1 MKNIYQKGWDRINE
15 MAQKRAKESQIEN
28 KLIQNIFRLIIFVYL
43 FAVPIV
49 PLFLTEQF
57 VSDCGL
63 CQSFISF
70 MSSWIP
76 GIKVMA
82 GVTKIPQIV
91 SLEISL
97 AWIAII
103 VLSIAMLSIFFINKN
118 FDSDIFGN
126 GKKFVFMY
134 IIIGL
139 FLATEVGLIKSNV
152 SFFYGT
158 DGLYD
163 ENSRRNIVNY
173 LIQSKIGLSFYIF
186 ATIFIKMAILV
197 SFIMMNIG
205 LIKKL
210 FKGN

>member
-1 MKNIYQKGWDRINE
+1 LKKIYQSGWDRINE

-28 KLIQNIFRLIIFVYL
+28 KLIKNIMIVIFVCCL
-43 FAVPIV
+43 FVIPIL
-49 PLFLTEQF
+49 PIFLTEEF
-57 VSDCGL
+57 VSNCSL

-76 GIKVMA
+76 GIKVIA
-82 GVTKIPQIV
+82 GATKISQIV
-91 SLEISL
+91 SLEVSL
-97 AWIAII
+97 AWVAII
-103 VLSIAMLSIFFINKN
+103 VLSIVMLSIFFINKN

-139 FLATEVGLIKSNV
+139 FLAIEIGLIKSNA

-163 ENSRRNIVNY
+163 EDSRRNIVNY

-186 ATIFIKMAILV
+186 TTIFIKMAILV